1 MDQGV
6 QKKAFVLSRA
16 PHAAPSALL
25 IATAM
30 LIAACGGGGG
40 GAALPIVGIPP
51 ANGGAPNPGD
61 GNPSGYPHASEPIGT
76 VRQIY
81 DGALSPDLAV
91 NTYRNID
98 RLFPTRTIE
107 PGATPS
113 ALPSA
118 GSRLTQ
124 VSFMVG
130 AATYSLAEFMSV
142 NRVAGLLILKDG
154 KIANETYQYGNT
166 LRTRWMSM
174 SVAKS
179 ITSTLIGAAV
189 KDGYIAS
196 IDDPVIKYVPRLAG
210 SAYDGVTVRNVMM
223 MASGARWTNDGS
235 SRNNPAINAGIV
247 FHAAASASQA
257 LPDLTCDAL

>member
-1 MDQGV
+1 
-6 QKKAFVLSRA
+6 
-16 PHAAPSALL
+16 
-25 IATAM
+25 
-30 LIAACGGGGG
+30 
-40 GAALPIVGIPP
+40 
-51 ANGGAPNPGD
+51 
-61 GNPSGYPHASEPIGT
+61 
-76 VRQIY
+76 
-81 DGALSPDLAV
+81 
-91 NTYRNID
+91 
-98 RLFPTRTIE
+98 
-107 PGATPS
+107 
-113 ALPSA
+113 
-118 GSRLTQ
+118 
-124 VSFMVG
+124 MVG

-166 LRTRWMSM
+166 QRTRWMSM

-235 SRNNPAINAGIV
+235 SRNNPAINAGFV

-257 LPDLTCDAL
+257 LPDLTCDGL